1 MEEEFYSII
10 KLVSGEEVFSLIS
23 IDQNDGDPIV
33 ILQNPLIMKMIHAP
47 QGMHVKVKPW
57 IDLSTED
64 FFMIR
69 PDKIITMT
77 ESEDKKL
84 IDIYNNFISDD
95 EEDIKI
101 KPNIP
106 NNGGSIKPS
115 SDMGYISSVDDA
127 RKKLENLFKIKPK
140 ES

>member
-23 IDQNDGDPIV
+23 IDENDGDPIV

-47 QGMHVKVKPW
+47 HGMQHVKVKPW

-64 FFMIR
+64 FFMKR
-69 PDKIITMT
+69 PDKILTMT

-84 IDIYNNFISDD
+84 IDIYNNFISEE

-101 KPNIP
+101 RP

-127 RKKLENLFKIKPK
+127 RKNLENVFKFKPK

>member
-23 IDQNDGDPIV
+23 IDENDGDPIV

-84 IDIYNNFISDD
+84 IDIYNNFISEE

-101 KPNIP
+101 RP

-127 RKKLENLFKIKPK
+127 RKNLENVFKFKPK

>member
-1 MEEEFYSII
+1 MEEEFYSIL

-23 IDQNDGDPIV
+23 IDENDGDPIV

-47 QGMHVKVKPW
+47 HGMHVKVKPW

-77 ESEDKKL
+77 ETEDKKL
-84 IDIYNNFISDD
+84 IDIYNNFIS
-95 EEDIKI
+95 EEEVDIRI
-101 KPNIP
+101 PP
-106 NNGGSIKPS
+106 NNGGSTKPS
-115 SDMGYISSVDDA
+115 SEMGYISSVDDA
-127 RKKLENLFKIKPK
+127 RKNLENLFKIKPK

>member
-1 MEEEFYSII
+1 MLFRS
-10 KLVSGEEVFSLIS
+10 
-23 IDQNDGDPIV
+23 
-33 ILQNPLIMKMIHAP
+33 
-47 QGMHVKVKPW
+47 
-57 IDLSTED
+57 
-64 FFMIR
+64 MIR
-69 PDKIITMT
+69 PDKILTMT

-84 IDIYNNFISDD
+84 IDIYNNFISEE

-101 KPNIP
+101 RP

-127 RKKLENLFKIKPK
+127 RKNLENVFKFKPK